1 MRGLQMKK
9 PLIAAVNGYALGG
22 GELALSCDIRVASRN
37 AVFGW
42 PEASLGI
49 LPRLGGTQR
58 LPRII
63 GPARAREILLTGRRV
78 AAQEALSIGLVSEV
92 VEAEHLM
99 DTAWAYA
106 RRICA
111 LAPLSVESIKRC
123 LDEGCESSLDDG
135 LELENTLGLRLC
147 DTEDYQ
153 EGRRAFSEKRA
164 PCFHGH

>member
-1 MRGLQMKK
+1 M
-9 PLIAAVNGYALGG
+9 
-22 GELALSCDIRVASRN
+22 
-37 AVFGW
+37 
-42 PEASLGI
+42 
-49 LPRLGGTQR
+49 
-58 LPRII
+58 
-63 GPARAREILLTGRRV
+63 
-78 AAQEALSIGLVSEV
+78 
-92 VEAEHLM
+92 EAEHLM